1 MIGKVDRGWD
11 APGLVSYLMGPGK
24 HNEHTR
30 PTVIASWQHDPGALQ
45 PTRIGGGDFDFDP
58 AELAA
63 LRAHVHAPAAAVG
76 LPRRQPAD
84 GEPGYTKH
92 GYVWHT
98 SIAIPATDGALT
110 QDTWAQIARDVMERT
125 GIAAAD
131 DPGGCRWIAVHHGRS
146 AEGNDHIH
154 IAATL
159 VRQDTGAR
167 VHPRNDYRNLR
178 SVMREWEDRLGLTVT
193 AQNARDADRPATRG
207 EFEKA
212 ARRAAD
218 PDAFVASR
226 TDPSET
232 IRGQLR
238 QVVADTAATSNDTEE
253 FLAGLRTRGLLVHLH
268 HDQAGAVDGYAVAL
282 PGDRNRQGR
291 PVFYGGGKLA
301 RDLSWPKVSAEFT
314 RHGGVV
320 ADRPAARSWGLS
332 ATRLDGAREVVTR
345 AQRAFARQPYA
356 AQRDIAVAAHRMV
369 ATYAKVTAGN
379 PGPNGTP
386 DQTGPRIQSVWTGH
400 RSSRAA
406 RMAAHARHDTG
417 RPLAGIA
424 ADLNAASRNLLA
436 LGALGEGGPAKTA
449 SVALAVALAELV
461 TEIAA
466 WHDRTGSPA
475 GGTAAR
481 RCVSALR
488 THTGWVSQPTAATP
502 AAVTS
507 ASPDP
512 HRAPPTPSP
521 RPRGTPASS
530 PGARRTPPPPPGPQT
545 GPRR

>member
-30 PTVIASWQHDPGALQ
+30 PTVIASWQNDPGALQ
-45 PTRIGGGDFDFDP
+45 PTMIGGGDFDFDP

-63 LRAHVHAPAAAVG
+63 LRAHVHAPAEAVG
-76 LPRRQPAD
+76 LPRRQPAE

-98 SIAIPATDGALT
+98 SIAIPAGDGAIA
-110 QDTWAQIARDVMERT
+110 QETWAQIARDVMERT
-125 GIAAAD
+125 GIAATD

-193 AQNARDADRPATRG
+193 AQNARDADRPSTRG

-218 PDAFVASR
+218 PDAFVPSR
-226 TDPSET
+226 TDPTET

-238 QVVADTAATSNDTEE
+238 QVVAETASTANDTEE

-268 HDQAGAVDGYAVAL
+268 HDRTGAVDGYAVAL

-291 PVFYGGGKLA
+291 PVFYGGAKLA
-301 RDLSWPKVSAEFT
+301 RDLSWPRVSAEFS

-320 ADRPAARSWGLS
+320 ADRPAERGWDLG

-345 AQRAFARQPYA
+345 AQNAFARQPYA

-369 ATYAKVTAGN
+369 ATYTKVTAAN
-379 PGPNGTP
+379 PGPNGKSDP
-386 DQTGPRIQSVWTGH
+386 TGPRIQSVWAGH
-400 RSSRAA
+400 RSARAA
-406 RMAAHARHDTG
+406 RLSSHPRHDTG

-424 ADLNAASRNLLA
+424 TDLNAASRSLLA
-436 LGALGEGGPAKTA
+436 LRALGEGGPAKTA
-449 SVALAVALAELV
+449 SVELAVALAGLIA
-461 TEIAA
+461 EIAA
-466 WHDRTGSPA
+466 WHDRTGASA

-481 RCVSALR
+481 GCVTALR
-488 THTGWVSQPTAATP
+488 THADRVGTPAVAAATP
-502 AAVTS
+502 AAR
-507 ASPDP
+507 DP
-512 HRAPPTPSP
+512 HRGPPQTAG
-521 RPRGTPASS
+521 RPHGTPRSS